1 LVGAEGLTCKDGEF
15 CALADDPAAFADR
28 VVTLFDNPEE
38 AAKLAARARAE
49 VEANWDIAVMTGKL
63 VESYRELVKEKRQ

>member
-1 LVGAEGLTCKDGEF
+1 
-15 CALADDPAAFADR
+15 